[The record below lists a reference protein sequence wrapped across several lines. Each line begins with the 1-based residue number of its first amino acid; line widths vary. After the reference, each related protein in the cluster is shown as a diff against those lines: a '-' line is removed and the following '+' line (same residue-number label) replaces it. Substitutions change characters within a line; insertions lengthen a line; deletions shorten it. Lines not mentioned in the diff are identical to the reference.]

1 MVICRTEER
10 VSVVSVVSESEMLVM
25 FVTLDGEDI
34 AINISEGI
42 KYYNVWKLEKE
53 SEGRNINNRITIYLR
68 ENFK

>member
-1 MVICRTEER
+1 VKLGNNESSQSSWKKKNREMVICRTEER

-42 KYYNVWKLEKE
+42 KYYNV
-53 SEGRNINNRITIYLR
+53 
-68 ENFK
+68 